1 MPDSPVADVTTV
13 IACEDPETS
22 KLGLSANVEIFTE
35 ESISAAKESAN
46 KPIMTSTRLS
56 RNLDPND
63 ITAPVKQNK
72 KDRTLSTSKA
82 TIVRFW

>member
-1 MPDSPVADVTTV
+1 MHDLSVADVIKAV
-13 IACEDPETS
+13 VCEDPETS
-22 KLGLSANVEIFTE
+22 KPESSGDVEILNE
-35 ESISAAKESAN
+35 ESKSAAKESAN

>member
-22 KLGLSANVEIFTE
+22 TLELSANVDFFTE
-35 ESISAAKESAN
+35 ESKSAAKESAN

-63 ITAPVKQNK
+63 ITAQVKQNSYI
-72 KDRTLSTSKA
+72 RIL
-82 TIVRFW
+82 

>member
-22 KLGLSANVEIFTE
+22 TLELSANVDIFTE

-63 ITAPVKQNK
+63 ITAQVKRNSYI
-72 KDRTLSTSKA
+72 RIL
-82 TIVRFW
+82 